1 MFDRVESENDF
12 DFGKQLAENAVV
24 ERIGG
29 CATPGDADT
38 KERPLIARQTSLKE
52 LTSSSRKSCEAIPEE
67 TKESD
72 GGRSVE
78 DPVDL
83 PPLPRERVYTMPSL
97 NVRRTAL
104 DHHHPRR
111 TSEASKTSEMSGT
124 NPSFMFLQLYYSP
137 MTSVGKEGS
146 ASEASASLPIL
157 VPNSVQTAIK
167 NLDRIPPFETHKIGV
182 LYVGKG
188 QANKEGEILSNEHGS
203 VRYMEFL
210 SKLGQLISLSEVTPF
225 FQSRPFSILSLNPTS
240 NPLQFSYQ
248 RSGTCPHLIL
258 STWILLESYLN
269 PT

>member
-1 MFDRVESENDF
+1 M
-12 DFGKQLAENAVV
+12 
-24 ERIGG
+24 ERASDGL
-29 CATPGDADT
+29 TSSDADA

-72 GGRSVE
+72 AGRSAE
-78 DPVDL
+78 DGGDL
-83 PPLPRERVYTMPSL
+83 SPLPRERVYTMPSL
-97 NVRRTAL
+97 NVRRTTL
-104 DHHHPRR
+104 DHHHHHPRK
-111 TSEASKTSEMSGT
+111 TSEASKTSETSGT

-146 ASEASASLPIL
+146 ASEPSASVPVL

-210 SKLGQLISLSEVTPF
+210 SKLGQLISLSEVPLF
-225 FQSRPFSILSLNPTS
+225 FTSLYFNSIALEPNWFIRLVPTESLFIHLLPYPSPCWRTLDRLLIRLVNSTS
-240 NPLQFSYQ
+240 QPHGYF
-248 RSGTCPHLIL
+248 RSF
-258 STWILLESYLN
+258 
-269 PT
+269 